1 MFEDFVDHLLPHCGR
16 WPELHSVLIMDNASF
31 HRGGK
36 IRQKCDAAGVK
47 LIYLSPY
54 SPDFNPA
61 EQTFAQLK
69 AFSKKHFHKYVQDPS
84 QGFRQYLQWCVD
96 VVGSDRKSARG
107 HFRHGGITDGK
118 DNAKHVQPVLIV
130 TCEASMRAAS
140 TNAWNE

>member
-1 MFEDFVDHLLPHCGR
+1 
-16 WPELHSVLIMDNASF
+16 MDNASF

-84 QGFRQYLQWCVD
+84 QGFVSIFNGAWMWWEVTARAREVIFGMAELRTVKTTRNMYSQY
-96 VVGSDRKSARG
+96 
-107 HFRHGGITDGK
+107 
-118 DNAKHVQPVLIV
+118 
-130 TCEASMRAAS
+130 
-140 TNAWNE
+140 